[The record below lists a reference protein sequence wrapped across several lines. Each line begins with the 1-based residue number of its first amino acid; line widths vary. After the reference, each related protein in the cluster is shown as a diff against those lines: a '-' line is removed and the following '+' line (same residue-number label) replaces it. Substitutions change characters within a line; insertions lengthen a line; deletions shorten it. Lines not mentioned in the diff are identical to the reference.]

1 VQSRAPVSRRR
12 KTVINLC
19 KEEIATFGEGHM
31 GKIPVGKTVAY
42 AYSFAFGNILN
53 ILGVAWFPF
62 LIIGVGG
69 YFLMMPYI
77 AAVQQFLT
85 TQDVS
90 SLGSTFLLLPVFV
103 ILVVVCMSMVTVEVV
118 REALGMDP
126 GRKFFYFSLDK
137 PVWRLIG
144 AYLLLMLILIGLG
157 IAGAI
162 VLGILVWLAAMAD
175 ANAALL
181 VSSVGGVIL
190 VLAMFLI
197 AVRLVFLLP
206 AVVVAENHISL
217 KRGYHLTYGNF
228 WRIVG
233 VVLAIVI
240 PLALV
245 QSAVQ
250 MAVFGSDFMAMNIM
264 PSDSPEEMAAKLQVL
279 QTQLQ
284 SGLLIMVPIW
294 IVVSIVNLGLTAGAG
309 AFAYR
314 ALTGT
319 KAG

>member
-1 VQSRAPVSRRR
+1 
-12 KTVINLC
+12 
-19 KEEIATFGEGHM
+19 M

-62 LIIGVGG
+62 VIIGVGG
-69 YFLMMPYI
+69 YFLLMPYL
-77 AAVQQFLT
+77 AAVQSFLT

-90 SLGSTFLLLPVFV
+90 SLGSTLLLLPVFA
-103 ILVVVCMSMVTVEVV
+103 ILCVVCMSMVKVEVM

-144 AYLLLMLILIGLG
+144 AYLLLILVMIGLG

-162 VLGILVWLAAMAD
+162 VLGILAWLVAMAD

-181 VSSVGGVIL
+181 VSTIGGVIFA
-190 VLAMFLI
+190 LAMALI
-197 AVRLVFLLP
+197 AVRLAFLLA

-228 WRIVG
+228 WRIVA

-245 QSAVQ
+245 QVVVQ
-250 MAVFGSDFMAMNIM
+250 MTVFGSDFMATSIM
-264 PSDSPEEMAAKLQVL
+264 PTDSPEEMAAKLQVL

-294 IVVSIVNLGLTAGAG
+294 IVISIINLGLSAGAG

>member
-1 VQSRAPVSRRR
+1 
-12 KTVINLC
+12 
-19 KEEIATFGEGHM
+19 M
-31 GKIPVGKTVAY
+31 GKIPVGKTIAY

-62 LIIGVGG
+62 VIIGVGG
-69 YFLMMPYI
+69 YFLLMPYL

-85 TQDVS
+85 TQDIS

-103 ILVVVCMSMVTVEVV
+103 ILCVVCMSMVTVEVM

-144 AYLLLMLILIGLG
+144 AYLLLILLLIGLG
-157 IAGAI
+157 IVAAI
-162 VLGILVWLAAMAD
+162 ALGILAWLAAMAD
-175 ANAALL
+175 ANLALL
-181 VSSVGGVIL
+181 VSGVGTVVV
-190 VLAMFLI
+190 VLGMILI
-197 AVRLVFLLP
+197 AVRLVFLMP
-206 AVVVAENHISL
+206 AVVVAENHVSL

-240 PLALV
+240 PIALV
-245 QSAVQ
+245 QSVIQ
-250 MAVFGSDFMAMNIM
+250 MMVFGSDFMAASIM

-279 QTQLQ
+279 QTQL
-284 SGLLIMVPIW
+284 SHGLIYMVPVWLI
-294 IVVSIVNLGLTAGAG
+294 VSIVNLGLYSGAG

-314 ALTGT
+314 ALTGSQGSAT
-319 KAG
+319 PKS

>member
-1 VQSRAPVSRRR
+1 MSRRR

-19 KEEIATFGEGHM
+19 EEEIATFGEGHM
-31 GKIPVGKTVAY
+31 GKIPVGKTIAY

-69 YFLMMPYI
+69 YFLLMPYI
-77 AAVQQFLT
+77 EAVQQYLT
-85 TQDVS
+85 TQDMS
-90 SLGSTFLLLPVFV
+90 SLGSSLLLLPVFV
-103 ILVVVCMSMVTVEVV
+103 VLCVVCMSMVKVEVM

-126 GRKFFYFSLDK
+126 GCKFFYFSLDK

-144 AYLLLMLILIGLG
+144 AYLLLILVLIVLG
-157 IAGAI
+157 IVGAI
-162 VLGILVWLAAMAD
+162 VLGILAWLAGTAD

-181 VSSVGGVIL
+181 VTGVGSVIFAL
-190 VLAMFLI
+190 VMALI
-197 AVRLVFLLP
+197 AVRLAFLLA
-206 AVVVAENHISL
+206 AVVVAENHVTL

-228 WRIVG
+228 WRIIG
-233 VVLAIVI
+233 VVLAIII

-245 QSAVQ
+245 QSMIQ
-250 MAVFGSDFMAMNIM
+250 MMVFGSDFMAASIM

-279 QTQLQ
+279 QTQL
-284 SGLLIMVPIW
+284 SHGLLVLVPLWVI
-294 IVVSIVNLGLTAGAG
+294 ISILNLGLSAGAG

-314 ALTGT
+314 ALTGSQGSAT
-319 KAG
+319 PKS